1 MSFTLFLSAFI
12 VGLMGAGHC
21 LGMCGGIVAAL
32 SFAIPD
38 ASSLRRITII
48 VTYNLGRIATYVIL
62 GGLAGVVG
70 LGAGEAFSQVT
81 SAPILRVLAGVM
93 LILMGF
99 YITGWWK
106 VLGNLE
112 KLGASVW
119 RVLQPI
125 GNRMLPVKSLSAAFS
140 LGCLWGWLPCGL
152 VYSALVL
159 AMSQNDPW
167 ASASVMLGFGCGTL
181 PAVIMG
187 GVAGEKLKS
196 YLQLKALRIVMG
208 LSVIV
213 FGVWTLFVVFLH
225 SSHIHQSNESEHENH
240 HQSSSYTE
248 EVPDSGGASGGAH
261 HHH

>member
-38 ASSLRRITII
+38 ASSFRRLIII
-48 VTYNLGRIATYVIL
+48 VTYNLGRIVSYVLL
-62 GGLAGVVG
+62 GVLVGVAGM
-70 LGAGEAFSQVT
+70 GAGEAFSQVT
-81 SAPILRVLAGVM
+81 SAPVLRLLAGAM

-106 VLGNLE
+106 VLGKLE
-112 KLGASVW
+112 KLGGSVW
-119 RVLQPI
+119 RLIQPI
-125 GNRMLPVKSLSAAFS
+125 GNRMLPVKSLPTAFS
-140 LGCLWGWLPCGL
+140 LGFLWGWLPCGL

-187 GVAGEKLKS
+187 GLTGEKLKS
-196 YLQLKALRIVMG
+196 YLKLKALRIFMG
-208 LSVIV
+208 LSVIA
-213 FGVWTLFVVFLH
+213 FGVWTFFVAFLH
-225 SSHIHQSNESEHENH
+225 SGHAHQGNDSEHENH

-248 EVPDSGGASGGAH
+248 EVPDSSGASGGAH